1 MIATADLGQLMSSP
15 RSRLIA
21 FYLPQYHPI
30 PENDTWWGKGF
41 TEWANVSRAHPL
53 FPGHNQPR
61 QPAELGF
68 YDLRVPEVR
77 EAQAELAR
85 QHGIHGFCY
94 YYYWFE
100 DGKRLLERPLEEML
114 ASGKPDFPFCLCW
127 ANENWTRRWDGQERQ
142 ILMRQD
148 HSPENDMAFLHSVL
162 PYMRDPRYIRVD
174 GRPLL
179 MIYRSTLFPNIA
191 ATVSRWREELK
202 RLGEPDIY
210 LVAAETFDVSG
221 DAFTTAGFDA
231 LCEFPPHQAGSET
244 LVDSRR
250 IQFNEPFSGRL
261 HDYTRIVDR
270 FLSRPAVR
278 YRRIRTVML
287 EWDNTARRKASSHVM
302 VNYSLTSYH
311 RWLRG
316 VIDET
321 SRLENPDERLVFINA
336 WNEWAEGT
344 YLEPD
349 TRNGLA
355 PLEATLA
362 AQEDRD
368 WEPTVALAATTP
380 AASSTSI
387 SPPPPES
394 AIVSGATP
402 LLQVANYE
410 PRLHLISLTM
420 MGNEADIAESFV
432 RANLRFVDQMY
443 IVLNNA
449 HDGTADII
457 QALHDEGL
465 PITISWSTSSRFDQL
480 QTINR
485 LAREVL
491 SEQMPDWLIP
501 LDADEIINA
510 RDRRVL
516 EEALLANGPR
526 HARVP
531 WVQHVA
537 TAFDDVDEA
546 NPLLRLKQ
554 RYDYEAPTP
563 DLNPWVWKTFV
574 NVALFAPYLDRYQIG
589 RGAHR
594 IELQSMNEESKQPS
608 RPLAGICLQHY
619 PARSHEHLLLKGGLG
634 WIQLCLAE
642 GSSPEHTKQWGD
654 FSKLCDKKE
663 ATTTEDLQ
671 YAARVYLDFNRI
683 SAEVLRDTP
692 IIPDPCHIDF
702 RTCYDALRRP
712 PASALLPGLR
722 EQLLGSG
729 QTKPTFG
736 EAGTASSA
744 DPARTHS
751 FHSPHLWESLTQVE
765 SGSMT
770 AYYHDKPR
778 TELLPLIG
786 NPGKRLLDIGCG
798 AGATSQ
804 ELRKRFPHCHV
815 TGLELNRHAAQVAT
829 ERLDLVIQEN
839 IEAMSLPDARLPD
852 GGFDTILF
860 ADVLEHLVNP
870 WQILL
875 RVRSLLKPGGRL
887 IASIPNVFNLRLL
900 NDLAQGDWHYAKDG
914 LLDIT
919 HLRFFT
925 AETMQKMLEETGYR
939 VLAVEG
945 LRQNTPELPAYVRDG
960 LATISTEFLTLHKQS
975 PDQIDQLFNLQH
987 VIVVTPA

>member
-1 MIATADLGQLMSSP
+1 MSSP

-30 PENDTWWGKGF
+30 PENDAWWGKGF

-336 WNEWAEGT
+336 WNEWTEGS

-349 TRNGLA
+349 TRHGMGY
-355 PLEATLA
+355 LEA
-362 AQEDRD
+362 
-368 WEPTVALAATTP
+368 
-380 AASSTSI
+380 I
-387 SPPPPES
+387 
-394 AIVSGATP
+394 
-402 LLQVANYE
+402 
-410 PRLHLISLTM
+410 
-420 MGNEADIAESFV
+420 
-432 RANLRFVDQMY
+432 
-443 IVLNNA
+443 
-449 HDGTADII
+449 
-457 QALHDEGL
+457 
-465 PITISWSTSSRFDQL
+465 
-480 QTINR
+480 
-485 LAREVL
+485 REVFGTETK
-491 SEQMPDWLIP
+491 S
-501 LDADEIINA
+501 
-510 RDRRVL
+510 VL
-516 EEALLANGPR
+516 P
-526 HARVP
+526 
-531 WVQHVA
+531 
-537 TAFDDVDEA
+537 
-546 NPLLRLKQ
+546 
-554 RYDYEAPTP
+554 
-563 DLNPWVWKTFV
+563 
-574 NVALFAPYLDRYQIG
+574 
-589 RGAHR
+589 
-594 IELQSMNEESKQPS
+594 
-608 RPLAGICLQHY
+608 
-619 PARSHEHLLLKGGLG
+619 
-634 WIQLCLAE
+634 
-642 GSSPEHTKQWGD
+642 
-654 FSKLCDKKE
+654 
-663 ATTTEDLQ
+663 
-671 YAARVYLDFNRI
+671 
-683 SAEVLRDTP
+683 
-692 IIPDPCHIDF
+692 
-702 RTCYDALRRP
+702 
-712 PASALLPGLR
+712 
-722 EQLLGSG
+722 
-729 QTKPTFG
+729 
-736 EAGTASSA
+736 
-744 DPARTHS
+744 
-751 FHSPHLWESLTQVE
+751 
-765 SGSMT
+765 
-770 AYYHDKPR
+770 
-778 TELLPLIG
+778 
-786 NPGKRLLDIGCG
+786 
-798 AGATSQ
+798 
-804 ELRKRFPHCHV
+804 
-815 TGLELNRHAAQVAT
+815 
-829 ERLDLVIQEN
+829 
-839 IEAMSLPDARLPD
+839 
-852 GGFDTILF
+852 
-860 ADVLEHLVNP
+860 
-870 WQILL
+870 
-875 RVRSLLKPGGRL
+875 
-887 IASIPNVFNLRLL
+887 
-900 NDLAQGDWHYAKDG
+900 
-914 LLDIT
+914 
-919 HLRFFT
+919 
-925 AETMQKMLEETGYR
+925 
-939 VLAVEG
+939 
-945 LRQNTPELPAYVRDG
+945 
-960 LATISTEFLTLHKQS
+960 
-975 PDQIDQLFNLQH
+975 
-987 VIVVTPA
+987 